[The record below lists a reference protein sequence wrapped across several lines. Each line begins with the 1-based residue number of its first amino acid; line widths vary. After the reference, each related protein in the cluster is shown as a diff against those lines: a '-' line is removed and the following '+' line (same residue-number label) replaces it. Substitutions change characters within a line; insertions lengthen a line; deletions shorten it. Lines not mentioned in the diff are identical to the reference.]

1 MGWRKDKPNLLMLL
15 SFSFNRFTNFKIR
28 IPKISPLLQSNVTP
42 L

>member
-15 SFSFNRFTNFKIR
+15 PASFIRLTNFKIS